1 MSASIGQSIEAVCKE
16 KGIDRDVVIEAVKEA
31 VRAAARKQFKS
42 GEEIQVE
49 WSPETGLEIFASK
62 VVVETVE
69 NEGRE
74 LSLGEARE
82 LAGDEVEIGDEL
94 QLPLPVEDMGRIAAQ
109 TAKQILFQKVRDA
122 ERANIYEQYI
132 DKVGD
137 LVNGYVKRFE
147 RGDIIV
153 DLGTVEA
160 LLPRNQQSR
169 GETWNQGERIRVVID
184 DVSKESKGPQV
195 IVSRTS
201 PEILK
206 RLFEME
212 VPEIYD
218 GTVVIKSAVRE
229 PGERAKI
236 AVASTERDVDPV
248 GACVGMKGSRV
259 QAIIRELRGE
269 KIDII
274 EWSDE
279 PSVFAANA
287 LSPAKVN
294 QVRITDIEHRQMEVI
309 VNEDQLSL
317 AIGKRGQNV
326 RLATKL
332 VGWNIDIRSE
342 EELKREVAA
351 QMGAMIASGESVP
364 LERLEGMNPAMVST
378 LADHGI
384 DDIESLANATVDDIA
399 DFLDVSIDQAEAL
412 IGAAQTVVESAR
424 VAAESEGAEGEEAQ
438 SEETG
443 EAGAA
448 SEQTPASAEAGVT
461 ESSVDA
467 VAAAGG
473 AGTGGEEPPG
483 VEGERPAAGPE
494 GETGFESEEGR
505 TVEQHAASFE
515 ADPNADAGEVE
526 PSEAMI
532 AEGYDEAVE
541 TQPPFMAEDLSPDNL
556 LAKDAAEPVAATE
569 VEQMSADE
577 LLLQGAGRDLRPDTI
592 TPAPDIFSAE
602 AAVIQNHGAYTEE
615 ERPSTLDAET
625 SGVAGATVREGE
637 EADEESL
644 VAPAALDE
652 TEEGETEVASP
663 VADLGGEA
671 SAPEVQVSSAPTP
684 AGRGEPTPV
693 ENVAEDEAEDASG
706 NVE

>member
-1 MSASIGQSIEAVCKE
+1 MSASIGQSIDAVCKE
-16 KGIDRDVVIEAVKEA
+16 KGIDREVVIEAVKEA

-49 WSPETGLEIFASK
+49 WAPESGLEIFASK

-69 NEGRE
+69 NPGRE
-74 LSLGEARE
+74 LSLDEAKE

-153 DLGTVEA
+153 DLGTVESV
-160 LLPRNQQSR
+160 LTRNGQSR
-169 GETWNQGERIRVVID
+169 GEQWNQGERVRVVID

-195 IVSRTS
+195 VVSRTS
-201 PEILK
+201 PELLK

-384 DDIESLANATVDDIA
+384 GDIEALATATVDDLA
-399 DFLDVSIDQAEAL
+399 EFLDMSIDQAEAL
-412 IGAAQTVVESAR
+412 IGAAQAVVESAR
-424 VAAESEGAEGEEAQ
+424 VAAESEGAEAAEESEAGAESHA
-438 SEETG
+438 SEETSAI
-443 EAGAA
+443 EAS
-448 SEQTPASAEAGVT
+448 SEPA
-461 ESSVDA
+461 
-467 VAAAGG
+467 
-473 AGTGGEEPPG
+473 
-483 VEGERPAAGPE
+483 EGEMSEE
-494 GETGFESEEGR
+494 GEEGR
-505 TVEQHAASFE
+505 TVEQHAASVE
-515 ADPNADAGEVE
+515 ADPEADAGEVE
-526 PSEAMI
+526 PSEEMI
-532 AEGYDEAVE
+532 AEGYDEAVR
-541 TQPPFMAEDLSPDNL
+541 TRPPFLAEDLSPDNI
-556 LAKDAAEPVAATE
+556 LARESADPVAMTE

-577 LLLQGAGRDLRPDTI
+577 LILQGAGRDLRPDTI

-602 AAVIQNHGAYTEE
+602 AAVIQNSGAFVEE
-615 ERPSTLDAET
+615 QRPSTLD
-625 SGVAGATVREGE
+625 V
-637 EADEESL
+637 
-644 VAPAALDE
+644 E
-652 TEEGETEVASP
+652 TESVGGSVVRTSDDEYEDSPISPRGDFAS
-663 VADLGGEA
+663 EA
-671 SAPEVQVSSAPTP
+671 SAPEVQTSSEPT
-684 AGRGEPTPV
+684 ARGEGDPV
-693 ENVAEDEAEDASG
+693 ETIADDEAEDASG